1 MAWHIADSPEDPHRS
16 QSEAL
21 ESIARRRGISLEELE
36 ERRRVAGIDSD
47 SDDDERHN
55 GFGVFDDEDG
65 NEFVSGVKEAREKLD
80 RDFKRRAKRLF
91 RDR

>member
-1 MAWHIADSPEDPHRS
+1 M
-16 QSEAL
+16 
-21 ESIARRRGISLEELE
+21 
-36 ERRRVAGIDSD
+36 AGIDSD